1 MCPFDGLKPGTSTAL
16 ALNRDILPSMRPLL
30 KHTLLRLVATYHN
43 SQKSSSQLHTPLSI
57 LIIRPD
63 HLGDV
68 LFLTPALRR
77 LRNALPDAEITV
89 LVGPWA
95 EDLLTLN
102 PDVNHIETLPFPW
115 FDRRPKA
122 NALAP
127 YRLLYECAQHFKGR
141 FDVAVIARFD
151 HDWGAWLAA
160 AAEIPTIIGYDTPL
174 VAPFLTQHVPYVPN
188 RHEVLQ
194 NASLIN
200 HLIAWGQPK
209 GRNAKNKI
217 TLPHDTA
224 DEPLRY
230 EITGVHRLKARQ
242 LLNGS
247 GLQKADGPL
256 VAIHPGSGAAVKRW
270 EVEKWGTLLRE
281 LHTTYKCQF
290 VVTGGAAEVLLA
302 SKVVKAAGDG
312 IPIASLADET
322 TLPELAALFERC
334 AMVIGPDSGPLHIA
348 VAMGKPT
355 VHLYGPVSP
364 QSFGPWGDPHKH
376 LVVSQSLACQYCH
389 RLDWAERTLPD
400 HPCVSG
406 ISVQQVLMSV
416 EKIAYVLHGTATS
429 STGH

>member
-1 MCPFDGLKPGTSTAL
+1 
-16 ALNRDILPSMRPLL
+16 MRQLVRT
-30 KHTLLRLVATYHN
+30 TLLRLAAVYHH
-43 SQKSSSQLHTPLSI
+43 SKSAQLSRNGSIQQPLRI

-77 LRNALPDAEITV
+77 LRSAVPDAEITV

-102 PDVNHIETLPFPW
+102 PDVNHVETLPFPW

-127 YRLLYECAQHFKGR
+127 YRLLYDGAHHFKGR
-141 FDVAVIARFD
+141 FDVAVVARFD

-160 AAEIPTIIGYDTPL
+160 AAEIPTIIGYDTPT
-174 VAPFLTQHVPYVPN
+174 VAPFLTHRVPYVPN

-194 NASLIN
+194 NATLIN
-200 HLIAWGQPK
+200 HLIAWVHPK
-209 GRNAKNKI
+209 GQRADI
-217 TLPHDTA
+217 TISLPRDSA
-224 DEPLRY
+224 PESIRY

-242 LLNGS
+242 LLNES
-247 GLQKADGPL
+247 GLQKSDGPL

-270 EVEKWGTLLRE
+270 EVEKWGELLRA
-281 LHTTYKCQF
+281 LRSRYGWQF

-302 SKVVKAAGDG
+302 SKVVKAAGNG
-312 IPIASLADET
+312 VPVVSLADET
-322 TLPELAALFERC
+322 TLPELAALFEQC
-334 AMVIGPDSGPLHIA
+334 TMVMGPDSGPLHVA

-355 VHLYGPVSP
+355 VHLYGPISP
-364 QSFGPWGDPHKH
+364 HTFGPWGDPHKH
-376 LVVSQSLACQYCH
+376 RVVTQSLACQYCH
-389 RLDWAERTLPD
+389 RLDWAESTLPE

-406 ISVQQVLMSV
+406 ISVKQVLSTI
-416 EKIAYVLHGTATS
+416 ETLALTQGTHT
-429 STGH
+429 